1 MELWE
6 IEARESIRDLVG
18 RYNANG
24 DSGRIDPLMEL
35 FAEDAVMVLAPDTEY
50 KGKAAIR
57 DMFSGIASGTR
68 EQLDVGFKFIR
79 HYTATH
85 QIDVLGPDQAK
96 GRCYYAVLTDRGLDH
111 WGRYIDE
118 YRRIDGRWRFWR
130 RTCTTDGRVEGSWAQ
145 ARQGER
151 THAAQ
156 RAAGERS
163 SEPAS
168 ERRAPR

>member
-6 IEARESIRDLVG
+6 IEARESIRDLVA

-24 DSGRIDPLMEL
+24 DSGRIDPMSEL
-35 FAEDAVMVLAPDTEY
+35 FADDAIMTIAPDTEH
-50 KGKAAIR
+50 KGRQAIHAF
-57 DMFSGIASGTR
+57 FSGIASGTR
-68 EQLDVGFKFIR
+68 DDQSKGGGVQYIR

-85 QIDVLGPDQAK
+85 QIDVLGRDQAK

-118 YRRIDGRWRFWR
+118 YRRIDGRWKFWR

-145 ARQGER
+145 A
-151 THAAQ
+151 
-156 RAAGERS
+156 S
-163 SEPAS
+163 S
-168 ERRAPR
+168 ERRAQKA